1 MFIFLPN
8 RIIFDVIF
16 VLLIIL
22 SRRNRNG
29 VTSSFRKFAHSHR
42 YSTREFLRLR
52 DSGHSGGVYLRLL
65 AAGVPTSL
73 AIFAFVRDR
82 GNNLK
87 RRRRTYASFK
97 WSEKWGAIWK
107 QKERERVYVWGILN
121 NNGCVRRLDSKEG
134 KLKGEK

>member
-1 MFIFLPN
+1 MCTYIEQKSFFLN
-8 RIIFDVIF
+8 LFVKIYRVRIEILKRKITFDLIYIKIHEMIQIANVIF

-22 SRRNRNG
+22 PREEIVIALLEFFSKIRAFSSVFDSRIP
-29 VTSSFRKFAHSHR
+29 T
-42 YSTREFLRLR
+42 STRF
-52 DSGHSGGVYLRLL
+52 GNSGGVYLRLL

-97 WSEKWGAIWK
+97 WSEK
-107 QKERERVYVWGILN
+107 
-121 NNGCVRRLDSKEG
+121 
-134 KLKGEK
+134 